1 MHKSHGSSA
10 SNCPRH
16 TNTPGMPEPKQQK
29 KLRVK
34 KTATFKS
41 VCPTPAAGSVC
52 TVICGA
58 AKQTS
63 VIQADIELQFPPK
76 DFLARYEA
84 AVARGFHASV
94 VVQHKSGGFSR
105 AMPTDTW
112 RAMRREGFA

>member
-1 MHKSHGSSA
+1 
-10 SNCPRH
+10 
-16 TNTPGMPEPKQQK
+16 MPEPKQRK

-41 VCPTPAAGSVC
+41 VCPTHAAGSVC